1 MCATVRDPP
10 QRPLPLAQ
18 PHGPRIPGLRLDR
31 CALCSRQTWLPGDN
45 RSIPDYA
52 ARPAAP
58 IRPARRESARRAGN
72 ARSAL
77 LLRATIPANNG
88 RLARQGFVGDGFRR
102 GDPEAGPDK
111 GRQEAAEVHVREP
124 RHAMIAARGLGE
136 TTDTGHRV
144 RIIVKGF
151 IKVPD
156 AQ

>member
-1 MCATVRDPP
+1 MG
-10 QRPLPLAQ
+10 RPGRAAGQQAQSSAYTLASSFNGGM
-18 PHGPRIPGLRLDR
+18 PTDNHRFARHGI
-31 CALCSRQTWLPGDN
+31 
-45 RSIPDYA
+45 IK
-52 ARPAAP
+52 
-58 IRPARRESARRAGN
+58 
-72 ARSAL
+72 
-77 LLRATIPANNG
+77 
-88 RLARQGFVGDGFRR
+88 DGFRC